1 MKHLKNFLNKREQS
15 QARLSFAKRE
25 KSRLLAKLTMTLVA
39 LLAVT
44 TGAWA
49 QEQTIYLELTSPTT
63 ATLKYS
69 SSIDEYSDKANYSGS
84 SWTGNGDY
92 HPNTIRANVQTIT
105 VDASCANLT
114 GDKLRSIFMGFSA
127 LKTITGLRNINT
139 ASVTTLYGMFSG
151 CSSLTSVDF
160 SGFNMGSITNM
171 GNMFSGCTSL
181 QTIDLSAL
189 NTAGVTNMSNMFN
202 SCTSLVTLDLS
213 SWNTSSVT
221 NMSGMFAGCES
232 LENIYVGDGWNTGD
246 QLTSHS
252 YMFYNCVKLPNWNN
266 NVTDKTNAHTGA
278 GGYLK
283 TKSAGSAVTVDW
295 NKTTKT
301 GTFSMPAGNVELQV
315 EYYPGML
322 VKPTNLVGGTMEIE
336 GLTDTTLPEGFEKDD
351 DGNIYVA
358 KDTKFTVKAVPA
370 EGYHLVGW
378 SDDAENKELEREFTM
393 GDDDF
398 ILTATFSDE
407 YDLAFNAL
415 NANTIEDG
423 KATVKVGDTDKT
435 ADIQDGK
442 LTGVKYGQTVTL
454 TAATGYK
461 FRKAE
466 ATKTVNMLYIE
477 ASNHKLYYMEGETW
491 RQAIDNHTD
500 LNQGWQYGGMEVWF
514 GNIVNVLKGNG
525 AAVDPGSVIDPT
537 KTYTL

>member
-1 MKHLKNFLNKREQS
+1 MIHLK
-15 QARLSFAKRE
+15 
-25 KSRLLAKLTMTLVA
+25 KSLLTLVA
-39 LLAVT
+39 LFAIS

-49 QEQTIYLELTSPTT
+49 QTKVRYAIGPQDPSFTSGQTVEVKNGNHVV
-63 ATLKYS
+63 ATITYG
-69 SSIDEYSDKANYSGS
+69 ESGGNNFIKLAGQNFDGY
-84 SWTGNGDY
+84 TYCTEGNGTNGDKTGGTFYTIVPVYDGTIDVAVILNANKAFYILENGVALEDY
-92 HPNTIRANVQTIT
+92 NGIT
-105 VDASCANLT
+105 VDTKTTTKYTFDVSAGKSYEFYAAGTKLSFFGFDYTYGSANAAAA
-114 GDKLRSIFMGFSA
+114 G
-127 LKTITGLRNINT
+127 
-139 ASVTTLYGMFSG
+139 
-151 CSSLTSVDF
+151 
-160 SGFNMGSITNM
+160 
-171 GNMFSGCTSL
+171 
-181 QTIDLSAL
+181 IDLTPDA
-189 NTAGVTNMSNMFN
+189 TRKVW
-202 SCTSLVTLDLS
+202 TLD
-213 SWNTSSVT
+213 
-221 NMSGMFAGCES
+221 E
-232 LENIYVGDGWNTGD
+232 
-246 QLTSHS
+246 
-252 YMFYNCVKLPNWNN
+252 
-266 NVTDKTNAHTGA
+266 
-278 GGYLK
+278 
-283 TKSAGSAVTVDW
+283 
-295 NKTTKT
+295 
-301 GTFSMPAGNVELQV
+301 MPAGNVELQV

-491 RQAIDNHTD
+491 RQAIDIHTD

>member
-1 MKHLKNFLNKREQS
+1 
-15 QARLSFAKRE
+15 
-25 KSRLLAKLTMTLVA
+25 MTLVA
-39 LLAVT
+39 LFAMT
-44 TGAWA
+44 AGAWA
-49 QEQTIYLELTSPTT
+49 QTTVKYALTSDLTISSGTT
-63 ATLKYS
+63 VEVKDGTDVVATITYGETGGSDFTTKATTNISALDGYTAYTEGNGKNGDKTGGTFYTIVPAYDGT
-69 SSIDEYSDKANYSGS
+69 IDVAVILSAGKPFYILEGGTALTDYNGITKSDKY
-84 SWTGNGDY
+84 Y
-92 HPNTIRANVQTIT
+92 
-105 VDASCANLT
+105 
-114 GDKLRSIFMGFSA
+114 
-127 LKTITGLRNINT
+127 
-139 ASVTTLYGMFSG
+139 
-151 CSSLTSVDF
+151 
-160 SGFNMGSITNM
+160 
-171 GNMFSGCTSL
+171 
-181 QTIDLSAL
+181 
-189 NTAGVTNMSNMFN
+189 
-202 SCTSLVTLDLS
+202 
-213 SWNTSSVT
+213 
-221 NMSGMFAGCES
+221 
-232 LENIYVGDGWNTGD
+232 
-246 QLTSHS
+246 
-252 YMFYNCVKLPNWNN
+252 
-266 NVTDKTNAHTGA
+266 
-278 GGYLK
+278 
-283 TKSAGSAVTVDW
+283 
-295 NKTTKT
+295 
-301 GTFSMPAGNVELQV
+301 GTFSFAVSKDKAYKLYCSSGKLGFYGFEYTFGAAPAGTALTPDPTRKVWTLDEMPAGNVELQV

-370 EGYHLVGW
+370 EGYHLVAW
-378 SDDAENKELEREFTM
+378 SDDATNKELEREFTM

-435 ADIQDGK
+435 ALIQDGK

-454 TAATGYK
+454 TATTGYK

-466 ATKTVNMLYIE
+466 VTKTVNMLYIE